1 MDDACEYLWRLHSE
15 EMTYVRHVETQRSTI
30 ATVLIPIS
38 SAILAAIAF
47 QWKETEAAAIVPAL
61 SALLLLVGLLGV
73 LFVGKLYELYREHTT
88 RARVFRKELS
98 SRITSVAI
106 EQLRGEAD
114 ARWKA
119 EAPYLRKVP
128 VHVLWLGP
136 HIITLLL
143 GVLLLVVS
151 TYRG

>member
-30 ATVLIPIS
+30 ASVLIPIS

-47 QWKETEAAAIVPAL
+47 QWKETAAIVPAL
-61 SALLLLVGLLGV
+61 SALLVLVGLVGV
-73 LFVGKLYELYREHTT
+73 LFVGKLFELYREHTA
-88 RARVFRKELS
+88 RARAYRKELS
-98 SRITSVAI
+98 KRITAVNI
-106 EQLRGEAD
+106 ETIRGEAD
-114 ARWKA
+114 TRWKA
-119 EAPYLRKVP
+119 EAPHLRRVP

-136 HIITLLL
+136 HVIPFLL

-151 TYRG
+151 TFRA

>member
-47 QWKETEAAAIVPAL
+47 QWKETAVIVPAL
-61 SALLLLVGLLGV
+61 SALLVLVGLVGI
-73 LFVGKLYELYREHTT
+73 LFVGKLYELYREHTA

-98 SRITSVAI
+98 RRITSADI
-106 EQLRGEAD
+106 EQLRSDAD
-114 ARWKA
+114 DRWKA
-119 EAPYLRKVP
+119 EAPYLRRVP
-128 VHVLWLGP
+128 VHALWLGP

-143 GVLLLVVS
+143 GILLLVVS
-151 TYRG
+151 TNRA